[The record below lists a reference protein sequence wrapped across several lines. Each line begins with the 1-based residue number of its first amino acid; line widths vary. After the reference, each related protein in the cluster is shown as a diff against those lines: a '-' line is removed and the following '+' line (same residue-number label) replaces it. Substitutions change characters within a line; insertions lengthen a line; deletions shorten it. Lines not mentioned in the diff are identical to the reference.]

1 MTPDVSRNML
11 LYLVL
16 LTASEVLGRG
26 LTIEPSTSFTTHVYT
41 SQVDITFTNI
51 VCAYPQLAAVG
62 DPLSQFR
69 GDEPP
74 WRQHKLPLQLADL
87 MDCPVLL
94 PLVNDVLYQ

>member
-26 LTIEPSTSFTTHVYT
+26 LTIEPSTSFTTHGYT
-41 SQVDITFTNI
+41 SQVDIIFTNI

-62 DPLSQFR
+62 DPLSRFR

-74 WRQHKLPLQLADL
+74 
-87 MDCPVLL
+87 
-94 PLVNDVLYQ
+94 